1 MMGRGKVAMT
11 MSQDTCLLRVHTINL
26 RGIGGGMLT
35 KQNALFVTVRQT
47 PKVHE
52 RVHFRTPSHLLR
64 VCLALC
70 DESH

>member
-1 MMGRGKVAMT
+1 MI

-47 PKVHE
+47 PIVNE
-52 RVHFRTPSHLLR
+52 RVHHRTRSHILR

-70 DESH
+70 DERR

>member
-1 MMGRGKVAMT
+1 MI

-52 RVHFRTPSHLLR
+52 GVHLRAHSHLLR

-70 DESH
+70 DEES

>member
-1 MMGRGKVAMT
+1 
-11 MSQDTCLLRVHTINL
+11 
-26 RGIGGGMLT
+26 MLT

-70 DESH
+70 DEDIKAKDFLKHSRKSFLF

>member
-1 MMGRGKVAMT
+1 
-11 MSQDTCLLRVHTINL
+11 
-26 RGIGGGMLT
+26 MLT